1 MKTVFW
7 SEKYQITAAMLRL
20 KIAKTGFLTSCTRN
34 MNFHKIHLLHSLLQ
48 PVVLWKANCVTFAA
62 VSHVPELKEHYKRNA
77 NSNGNIIW
85 LLIKKAKETEHSWKA
100 GYTTKIRLTGRHD
113 INLILHKKSPGS
125 SQKHTF
131 CLSNELFTECMD
143 RHNNHE
149 ARAQGPK
156 RQEILGRWRQWICGK
171 LLIRHKPPHQGCLKE
186 HF

>member
-1 MKTVFW
+1 M
-7 SEKYQITAAMLRL
+7 TAVIRRL

-34 MNFHKIHLLHSLLQ
+34 MNFHEIHLLHSLLQ

-62 VSHVPELKEHYKRNA
+62 ASHVPELKEHYKRNA

-85 LLIKKAKETEHSWKA
+85 LLIKKAKETGHSWKA

-131 CLSNELFTECMD
+131 CLSNKLFTDMD
-143 RHNNHE
+143 RHNKHTSLCSCSGSKKTGNPWKVE
-149 ARAQGPK
+149 AVV
-156 RQEILGRWRQWICGK
+156 RWQTID
-171 LLIRHKPPHQGCLKE
+171 
-186 HF
+186 